1 LEKELDG
8 ATAETELLS
17 QALTDLQGELIDLES
32 LGAMFSTRA

>member
-8 ATAETELLS
+8 ATAQIELLS

-32 LGAMFSTRA
+32 PGAMFSTRA